1 MKNNSPS
8 LKRGQVRCVAPKSN
22 GGTEVIYGKNAV
34 LESLHEGTRSF
45 HEILVLPQHY
55 DDLLEASRGVPVR
68 VLQKH
73 DLDKITATN
82 HHQGI
87 AAKVSAYHYA
97 DLKDLYPLRCVILLD
112 SVEDPQNLGSIIRT
126 AHALAN
132 AGVIIPEHR
141 SAPITPAVVKASSGA
156 TEHVKIARVKNLRAA
171 AQDLKKNG
179 FWLVGLEADAPGDI
193 SRTPVFDKLGL
204 VLGGEDSGIRPVMT
218 SELDLAVK
226 IPMRGDFNSLNVSQ
240 AATIALYELVVRV
253 RST

>member
-1 MKNNSPS
+1 MKNKSPS
-8 LKRGQVRCVAPKSN
+8 LNRGQVRRVAPKSN
-22 GGTEVIYGKNAV
+22 AGTEVIYGKNAV
-34 LESLHEGTRSF
+34 LESLHAGTRSF

-55 DDLLEASRGVPVR
+55 DDLLEVSRGLPVR
-68 VLQKH
+68 VVQKN

-87 AAKVSAYHYA
+87 AAKVSAYRYS
-97 DLKDLYPLRCVILLD
+97 DLKDLYPLKCVVLLD

-126 AHALAN
+126 AHALAK

-179 FWLVGLEADAPGDI
+179 FWLVGLEADAPEDI

-204 VLGGEDSGIRPVMT
+204 VIGGEDSGIRPVMT
-218 SELDLAVK
+218 SELDLAAK
-226 IPMRGDFNSLNVSQ
+226 IPMKGDFNSLNVSQ

-253 RST
+253 RSI